1 MDIGEGVVLGREG
14 WQWTEGGRQM
24 EGGPGIPFDLSVAA
38 VREKEVVI
46 ICKRRD
52 NPPKFEN

>member
-1 MDIGEGVVLGREG
+1 
-14 WQWTEGGRQM
+14 M